1 MQKVSYCIG
10 GSIPEMEGN
19 GKELREKMKGNSYN
33 EQFFI
38 GLAFSLLQLS
48 IVFL

>member
-1 MQKVSYCIG
+1 MI
-10 GSIPEMEGN
+10 SIREIEENRAEG
-19 GKELREKMKGNSYN
+19 KKMKKNSYN